1 MCSSDLKE
9 LEALA
14 EEHGNQYLHDRLK
27 EVDPESA
34 EAIHPNNRKRV
45 IRALEFYQES
55 GREISDKIIQK
66 SKRMAMEMMKNAV
79 EEKAYENQE
88 AYQRTQMQKD
98 MILERLREQGCRIT
112 RQRQLILDIILEE
125 ECSCCK
131 EIYYKVQEKDRNIGP
146 ATIYR
151 MVNMLEKIGAISRKN
166 MYRISSCAACC
177 QENGC
182 TVRLSDA
189 TVCKLPSEVWKQV
202 VREGLKNMGYI
213 GDQDIE
219 SIEMTMSKCGA

>member
-1 MCSSDLKE
+1 MPQEQTRHEARNYHRTQMKRE
-9 LEALA
+9 L
-14 EEHGNQYLHDRLK
+14 
-27 EVDPESA
+27 
-34 EAIHPNNRKRV
+34 
-45 IRALEFYQES
+45 
-55 GREISDKIIQK
+55 IIQK
-66 SKRMAMEMMKNAV
+66 
-79 EEKAYENQE
+79 
-88 AYQRTQMQKD
+88 
-98 MILERLREQGCRIT
+98 LREQGCRIT
-112 RQRQLILDIILEE
+112 RQRRILLDIILEE

-166 MYRISSCAACC
+166 MYRISSCEACC

-182 TVRLSDA
+182 TVRLSDD

>member
-1 MCSSDLKE
+1 MQKE
-9 LEALA
+9 A
-14 EEHGNQYLHDRLK
+14 
-27 EVDPESA
+27 
-34 EAIHPNNRKRV
+34 
-45 IRALEFYQES
+45 
-55 GREISDKIIQK
+55 IIQK
-66 SKRMAMEMMKNAV
+66 LK
-79 EEKAYENQE
+79 
-88 AYQRTQMQKD
+88 
-98 MILERLREQGCRIT
+98 ERGCRIT
-112 RQRQLILDIILEE
+112 KQRLMLLDIIMEE
-125 ECSCCK
+125 DYSCCK

-146 ATIYR
+146 APIYR

-166 MYRISSCAACC
+166 MYRISGCAACC

-219 SIEMTMSKCGA
+219 SIEMTMSKCRA

>member
-1 MCSSDLKE
+1 MRETAGKE
-9 LEALA
+9 KG
-14 EEHGNQYLHDRLK
+14 H
-27 EVDPESA
+27 
-34 EAIHPNNRKRV
+34 
-45 IRALEFYQES
+45 QE
-55 GREISDKIIQK
+55 
-66 SKRMAMEMMKNAV
+66 N
-79 EEKAYENQE
+79 E
-88 AYQRTQMQKD
+88 AYQRTKMQKD
-98 MILERLREQGCRIT
+98 MILERLRDQGCRIT

-125 ECSCCK
+125 DCSCCK
-131 EIYYKVQEKDRNIGP
+131 EIYYKVQEKDKNIGP

-166 MYRISSCAACC
+166 MYRISGCETCC

-182 TVRLSDA
+182 TVRLSDD

-219 SIEMTMSKCGA
+219 SIEMIMSKCEA

>member
-1 MCSSDLKE
+1 MK
-9 LEALA
+9 
-14 EEHGNQYLHDRLK
+14 
-27 EVDPESA
+27 
-34 EAIHPNNRKRV
+34 
-45 IRALEFYQES
+45 
-55 GREISDKIIQK
+55 
-66 SKRMAMEMMKNAV
+66 MMKNAV

-131 EIYYKVQEKDRNIGP
+131 EIYYKVQEKDR
-146 ATIYR
+146 
-151 MVNMLEKIGAISRKN
+151 NMLEKIGAISRKN

>member
-1 MCSSDLKE
+1 MK
-9 LEALA
+9 
-14 EEHGNQYLHDRLK
+14 
-27 EVDPESA
+27 
-34 EAIHPNNRKRV
+34 
-45 IRALEFYQES
+45 
-55 GREISDKIIQK
+55 
-66 SKRMAMEMMKNAV
+66 MMKNAV

-88 AYQRTQMQKD
+88 TYQRTQMQKD

-166 MYRISSCAACC
+166 MYKVAYSENCMMENACTI
-177 QENGC
+177 ELDDGSIHH
-182 TVRLSDA
+182 LSA
-189 TVCKLPSEVWKQV
+189 KKWNSVI
-202 VREGLKNMGYI
+202 RAGLKSCGYLV
-213 GDQDIE
+213 DQRVSNVTIRPCE
-219 SIEMTMSKCGA
+219 CAEQVC

>member
-1 MCSSDLKE
+1 MK
-9 LEALA
+9 
-14 EEHGNQYLHDRLK
+14 
-27 EVDPESA
+27 
-34 EAIHPNNRKRV
+34 
-45 IRALEFYQES
+45 
-55 GREISDKIIQK
+55 
-66 SKRMAMEMMKNAV
+66 MMKNAV

-166 MYRISSCAACC
+166 MSGGLRNCCRLPWRTTGTWLPTIAKTSPAIMAKSC
-177 QENGC
+177 
-182 TVRLSDA
+182 
-189 TVCKLPSEVWKQV
+189 
-202 VREGLKNMGYI
+202 GYLNF
-213 GDQDIE
+213 
-219 SIEMTMSKCGA
+219 